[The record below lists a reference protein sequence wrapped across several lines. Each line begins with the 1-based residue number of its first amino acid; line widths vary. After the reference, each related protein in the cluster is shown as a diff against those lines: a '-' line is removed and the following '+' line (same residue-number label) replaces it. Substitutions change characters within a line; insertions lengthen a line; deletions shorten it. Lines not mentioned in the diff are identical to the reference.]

1 MNIFYRRWTASQL
14 ALVGALGCTPETTPL
29 DAGVDARRIATDA
42 PIAFADAPA
51 VDASLPDAFAAP
63 DAFTPCPDGVAPT
76 ILSPAMLQEGVQLT
90 LSGCRFGTPTHA
102 APLIWDDFEGGVRD
116 EELSAHSMWQGFRP
130 VGAFYRGDDAYAGN
144 LAAGNLVT
152 DESST
157 EFRSNYQAT
166 PLTNA
171 MYLSYMLRADIT
183 GDRYGVFKLSRIT
196 SNYTGERVATPHYNG
211 PGNMT
216 WTYQPDSHWSY
227 TSFDPG
233 ADVVQRTTGETI
245 DTWHRIEM
253 FIRAST
259 PGVADGAVWAAQDG
273 ERVWTQENVMTRA
286 AGMTYQYNSILL
298 GLMAANV
305 RNDGH
310 FELRIDDVM
319 AVSSEA
325 RVELG
330 NAPRFE
336 DCTLREIQPYA
347 AWTATSIQ
355 VTPRLARLDA
365 SMPLYLFVVDPEG
378 HASEGFAVRVA
389 R

>member
-1 MNIFYRRWTASQL
+1 MNTSSTPWAASLL
-14 ALVGALGCTPETTPL
+14 ALAGVASSLGCEPTTAPVDAAIDASHTHADAARD
-29 DAGVDARRIATDA
+29 DAGST
-42 PIAFADAPA
+42 PA
-51 VDASLPDAFAAP
+51 DAFAAAP
-63 DAFTPCPDGVAPT
+63 DALTPCPDGAAPT
-76 ILSPAMLQEGVQLT
+76 ILSPAMLEEGVPLT

-102 APLIWDDFEGGVRD
+102 APLIWDDFESGVRD
-116 EELSAHSMWQGFRP
+116 EELSAHSMWRGFRP
-130 VGAFYRGDDAYAGN
+130 VGAFYRGDDVYAGQ
-144 LAAGNLVT
+144 LAAGNLAT
-152 DESST
+152 DEPST
-157 EFRSNYQAT
+157 EFRTNYQET

-196 SNYTGERVATPHYNG
+196 SNYVGERPNVPHYNG

-216 WTYQPDSHWSY
+216 WTYQPDSRWSY

-245 DTWHRIEM
+245 DAWHRVEM

-273 ERVWTQENVMTRA
+273 VRVWTQENVMTRA
-286 AGMTYQYNSILL
+286 EGMTYQYNSILL
-298 GLMAANV
+298 GLMIANA

-310 FELRIDDVM
+310 FEVRIDDVM
-319 AVSSEA
+319 AISSEA

-347 AWTATSIQ
+347 AWTDTRIQ

-365 SMPLYLFVVDPEG
+365 SMPLYLFVIDPEG